1 MRRAQMTGL
10 LVLIPAAGAG
20 RRMRGGDK
28 LLETVDGLP
37 LLARQGARAQATGWP
52 VLVTLP
58 PGAAGVARAEA
69 LRRAGAD
76 AGASAGYS
84 GQDAGS
90 GGGIVWRCV
99 PEAGEGMAASL
110 RAGAEAALGAGAPGM
125 MVLPADMP
133 DLDTSDLLLLGA
145 AFAAGPA
152 GSIIQATAEDG
163 TPGHPVILPARLLPQ
178 ITRLSGDTGARA
190 LLRANPGA
198 VIRRALPGRRALTD
212 LDTPEAWAAWRAA
225 RGG

>member
-1 MRRAQMTGL
+1 MRRAQMAGL

-37 LLARQGARAQATGWP
+37 LLARQAARALATGWP

-69 LRRAGAD
+69 LRRAGAGAP
-76 AGASAGYS
+76 AGAA
-84 GQDAGS
+84 GQDADS

-133 DLDTSDLLLLGA
+133 ELDTPDLLLLGA

-198 VIRRALPGRRALTD
+198 VVRRALPGRRALTD

>member
-1 MRRAQMTGL
+1 MAGL

-28 LLETVDGLP
+28 LLEPVDGVP
-37 LLARQGARAQATGWP
+37 LLARQAMRAQATGWP

-58 PGAAGVARAEA
+58 PGAAGAARAEA
-69 LRRAGAD
+69 LRQAGAI
-76 AGASAGYS
+76 S
-84 GQDAGS
+84 GTPEGRAAPGS
-90 GGGIVWRCV
+90 GIVWRCV
-99 PEAGEGMAASL
+99 AQADEGMAASL

-133 DLDTSDLLLLGA
+133 DLDTPDLLLLGA
-145 AFAAGPA
+145 AFAAAPR
-152 GSIIQATAEDG
+152 GSIVQATGADG
-163 TPGHPVILPARLLPQ
+163 TPGHPVILPAALLPQ
-178 ITRLSGDTGARA
+178 VARLSGDTGARA

-198 VIRRALPGRRALTD
+198 VIRQALPAERALTD

-225 RGG
+225 RIDRP